1 MISPNR
7 HLLALNFDGSIS
19 KPNPG
24 GFAAWGAHLSDN
36 GEVVW
41 EGSGPIGRGP
51 DMSNNYA
58 EFFALAKGLEKVN
71 EIISSNPEDKYSLL
85 VRGDSDL
92 VIHIMNKEWRPN
104 DSKLYFPAYE
114 LAAKEFKA
122 IRSKGVAVNFDWIPR
137 ENNTKADELSRW
149 QQWQ

>member
-1 MISPNR
+1 MK
-7 HLLALNFDGSIS
+7 LLTLHFDGSIS

-24 GFAAWGAHLSDN
+24 GFSAWGAHLSEN
-36 GEVVW
+36 SEVIW
-41 EGSGPIGRGP
+41 EGSGPIGEGP
-51 DMSNNYA
+51 TMSNNYA

-71 EIISSNPEDKYSLL
+71 EIILANPTERYNVL

-92 VIHIMNKEWRPN
+92 VIHIMNKQWRPN
-104 DSKLYFPAYE
+104 DAKLYYPAYE

-122 IRSKGVAVNFDWIPR
+122 IRGKGVAVNFDWIPR

-149 QQWQ
+149 QQWK